1 MKTKKNNKFYF
12 FALFKFLFVTAL
24 LFVSCQGGTAAEF
37 ELIFSNDIRGE
48 IEPCG

>member
-1 MKTKKNNKFYF
+1 METKKNNKLIPFI
-12 FALFKFLFVTAL
+12 LLPFLFA
-24 LFVSCQGGTAAEF
+24 VSFMFLISQTGNAAEF